1 MSQMTLASVVL
12 AVAMTGL
19 LAGGVW
25 IFLSLLVVG
34 AIGVGLFTPAPVGAM
49 MASTLWE
56 ASWNWALTALPM
68 FLWMGEILFRSR
80 LSQDLF
86 TGLAP
91 WMRWLPGQLLH
102 INIIG
107 CGLMAAVSGSSP
119 VTCATVGRMT
129 IPELRRLGYDEKMA
143 IGTLAGSGTLG
154 ILIPPSIQMIVYG
167 VIAEVSI
174 AKLFIAGIL
183 PGLLLIA
190 LFMSYVVVWAWRNP
204 DRMPEGG
211 PKLTFTD
218 KLRQSRSLIPVF
230 LLIVA
235 VLGSIYGGIAT
246 PTEAAVAGV
255 VGALALAAVSGTL
268 TWTMLRDSLLSSV
281 RMSCMISMIVLCAG
295 FVAMMMGFTGIP
307 AALAAWVQ
315 SFGLSAFGLLIA
327 LSILYLFLGCLLDG
341 ISIVVLTASVVL
353 PMVQAVGIDLVWF
366 GIYLTIMVEL
376 AMITPPV
383 GLNLY
388 VLMGLTN
395 KDIWMITR
403 ASLPMLWLMIAG
415 TILITVFPQIVMLL
429 PNLMYGK

>member
-1 MSQMTLASVVL
+1 MSQM
-12 AVAMTGL
+12 
-19 LAGGVW
+19 
-25 IFLSLLVVG
+25 
-34 AIGVGLFTPAPVGAM
+34 
-49 MASTLWE
+49 
-56 ASWNWALTALPM
+56 
-68 FLWMGEILFRSR
+68 
-80 LSQDLF
+80 
-86 TGLAP
+86 
-91 WMRWLPGQLLH
+91 
-102 INIIG
+102 
-107 CGLMAAVSGSSP
+107 
-119 VTCATVGRMT
+119 
-129 IPELRRLGYDEKMA
+129 
-143 IGTLAGSGTLG
+143 TLAGSGTLG

-183 PGLLLIA
+183 PGLLLIG
-190 LFMSYVVVWAWRNP
+190 LFMSYVAVWAWRNP
-204 DRMPEGG
+204 DRMPAAGA
-211 PKLTFTD
+211 KLTFIE
-218 KLRQSRSLIPVF
+218 KMRQSRGLIPVF
-230 LLIVA
+230 LLIAA

-246 PTEAAVAGV
+246 PTEAVVAGV
-255 VGALALAAVSGTL
+255 VGALALAAASGTL
-268 TWTMLRDSLLSSV
+268 TWAMLRDSLLSSV

-315 SFGLSAFGLLIA
+315 SFWLSAYGLLVA

-341 ISIVVLTASVVL
+341 ISMVVLTASVVL

-366 GIYLTIMVEL
+366 RIYPTIMVEL

-415 TILITVFPQIVMLL
+415 TLLITVFPQIVMVL
-429 PNLMYGK
+429 PNLMYGH